1 MRRELFN
8 PQFKITFRSTVL
20 AILQGEQIQKLN
32 YADLRTSP
40 RDRLYAM
47 LAGISD
53 SAAEAAMAPPM

>member
-1 MRRELFN
+1 MRCDRFYAARRV
-8 PQFKITFRSTVL
+8 TFRSTVL
-20 AILQGEQIQKLN
+20 AILQGEQIKKLN

>member
-8 PQFKITFRSTVL
+8 PQFKITFRNTVL
-20 AILQGEQIQKLN
+20 ASLQGEQIQKLN

-40 RDRLYAM
+40 RDLLYAM

-53 SAAEAAMAPPM
+53 SAAEAAMAPAM